1 MRDLQPDERR
11 HLMSRLGDLIG
22 ALDLVLGVYDDDEL
36 ARFRG
41 TCVRLYL
48 DLMDVALLPFDYEKT
63 EEAG

>member
-1 MRDLQPDERR
+1 MHDLLPDERR

-22 ALDLVLGVYDDDEL
+22 ALDLVLGLYDNDEL

-48 DLMDVALLPFDYEKT
+48 DLMGLEGFPFDQEQT
-63 EEAG
+63 H